1 MLEPDDTELTH
12 ALDPIGEVSVSFARD
27 QG

>member
-12 ALDPIGEVSVSFARD
+12 ALDPIGEVSVSFARE
-27 QG
+27 